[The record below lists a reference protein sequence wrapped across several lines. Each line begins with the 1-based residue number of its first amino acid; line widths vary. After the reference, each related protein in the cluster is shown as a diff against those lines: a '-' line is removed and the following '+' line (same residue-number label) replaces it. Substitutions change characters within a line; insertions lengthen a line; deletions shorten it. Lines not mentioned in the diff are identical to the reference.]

1 MSEVNTQVV
10 DVLAIG
16 AHPDDIELSCAG
28 TLLKLKQLGY
38 KIGIVDM
45 TRGERG
51 SRGNAE
57 IRAVEA
63 QEALAILGF
72 EFREVLNLGDL
83 QIQDTHERR
92 VKVVECIR
100 RHKPKLVLTHWNQDK
115 HPDHEGTSE
124 LVKHSMFVAGAAN
137 FPADYAPHNPKRLL
151 YWPSSW
157 MMDCNVYVDVTDFWE
172 HKIRA
177 ARAHK
182 SQFFDPNSSDP
193 MTILSQPVFFD
204 RLEMRARY
212 FGDQIGVKY
221 AEVFYM
227 REPIPVHDP
236 MKLCQ

>member
-1 MSEVNTQVV
+1 MSENTQHV

-28 TLLKLKQLGY
+28 TLLRMKSLGY

-51 SRGNAE
+51 SRGNAD
-57 IRAVEA
+57 IRAKEA
-63 QEALAILGF
+63 QEALQILGF
-72 EFREVLNLGDL
+72 EFREVLDVGDL

-100 RHKPKLVLTHWNQDK
+100 RHKPKLVFTHWGRDK

-137 FPADYAPHNPKRLL
+137 FPARFEPHNPARLL

-157 MMDCNVYVDVTDFWE
+157 VMEPNVFVDVTDFYE

-177 ARAHK
+177 AKAHK
-182 SQFFDPNSSDP
+182 SQFFDPQSKDP
-193 MTILSQPVFFD
+193 MTILSQPAFFE
-204 RLEMRARY
+204 RLEIRARY

-227 REPIPVHDP
+227 REPVKVDNP
-236 MKLCQ
+236 MLLCP

>member
-1 MSEVNTQVV
+1 MSEPNTQEV

-16 AHPDDIELSCAG
+16 AHPDDVELSCAG
-28 TLLKLKQLGY
+28 TLLRMQAQGA

-63 QEALAILGF
+63 QNALKILGF
-72 EFREVLNLGDL
+72 EFREILDVGDL
-83 QIQDTHERR
+83 QIQDTHDRR

-100 RHKPKLVLTHWNQDK
+100 RHKPKLVLTHWWRDK

-137 FPADYAPHNPKRLL
+137 FPAKYEPHNPKRLL
-151 YWPSSW
+151 YWPSTW
-157 MMDCNVYVDVTDFWE
+157 MMEPNVFVDVTDFWE
-172 HKIRA
+172 KKLEA

-193 MTILSQPVFFD
+193 MTVLSQPAFFE

-212 FGDQIGVKY
+212 FGDQIGVKL

-227 REPIPVHDP
+227 REPIKVNDP
-236 MKLCQ
+236 LMLCQ

>member
-1 MSEVNTQVV
+1 MSEPNTQVV

-16 AHPDDIELSCAG
+16 AHPDDVELSCAG
-28 TLLKLKQLGY
+28 TLLRMQAQGA

-63 QEALAILGF
+63 QNALKILGF
-72 EFREVLNLGDL
+72 EFREILDVGDL
-83 QIQDTHERR
+83 QIQDTHDRR

-100 RHKPKLVLTHWNQDK
+100 RHKPKLMLTHWWRDK

-137 FPADYAPHNPKRLL
+137 FPAKYEPHNPKRLL
-151 YWPSSW
+151 YWPSTW
-157 MMDCNVYVDVTDFWE
+157 MMEPNVFVDVTDYWE
-172 HKIRA
+172 KKLEA

-193 MTILSQPVFFD
+193 MTVLSQPAFFE
-204 RLEMRARY
+204 RLEML
-212 FGDQIGVKY
+212 I
-221 AEVFYM
+221 
-227 REPIPVHDP
+227 RENG
-236 MKLCQ
+236 CRR

>member
-1 MSEVNTQVV
+1 MSEVNTQQV

-28 TLLKLKQLGY
+28 TLLRMQAQGC

-63 QEALAILGF
+63 QDALKILGF
-72 EFREVLNLGDL
+72 EFREVLDVGDL
-83 QIQDTHERR
+83 QIQDTHENRI
-92 VKVVECIR
+92 KVVECIR
-100 RHKPKLVLTHWNQDK
+100 RHKPKLVFTHWGYDK

-124 LVKHSMFVAGAAN
+124 LVKHAMFVAGAAN
-137 FPADYAPHNPKRLL
+137 FPANYEPHNPKRLL

-157 MMDCNVYVDVTDFWE
+157 MMEPNVFVDVTDFYD

-193 MTILSQPVFFD
+193 MTILSQPAFFE
-204 RLEMRARY
+204 RLEVRARY
-212 FGDQIGVKY
+212 FGDMVGVKY

-227 REPIPVHDP
+227 REPIKVNDP
-236 MKLCQ
+236 MMLCQ

>member
-1 MSEVNTQVV
+1 MSEPNTQIV

-16 AHPDDIELSCAG
+16 AHPDDVELSCAG
-28 TLLKLKQLGY
+28 TLLRMQAQGA
-38 KIGIVDM
+38 KIGMVDM

-51 SRGNAE
+51 SRGNAD

-63 QEALAILGF
+63 QNALKILGF
-72 EFREVLNLGDL
+72 EFREILDVGDL
-83 QIQDTHERR
+83 QIQDTHDRR

-100 RHKPKLVLTHWNQDK
+100 RHKPKLVLTHWWRDK

-137 FPADYAPHNPKRLL
+137 FPAKYEPHNPKRLL
-151 YWPSSW
+151 YWPSAW
-157 MMDCNVYVDVTDFWE
+157 MMEPNVFVDVTDYWDKKLE
-172 HKIRA
+172 A

-193 MTILSQPVFFD
+193 MTVLSQPVFFE

-212 FGDQIGVKY
+212 FGDQVGVKY

-227 REPIPVHDP
+227 REPVLVKDP
-236 MKLCQ
+236 MTLWA

>member
-1 MSEVNTQVV
+1 MSEPNTQKV

-16 AHPDDIELSCAG
+16 AHPDDVELSCAG
-28 TLLKLKQLGY
+28 TLLRMQAQGA

-63 QEALAILGF
+63 QDALKILGF
-72 EFREVLNLGDL
+72 EFREVLDLGDL

-100 RHKPKLVLTHWNQDK
+100 RHKPTLVLSHWGYDK

-137 FPADYAPHNPKRLL
+137 FPAKYEPHNPKRLL

-157 MMDCNVYVDVTDFWE
+157 MMECNVYVDVTDYWE
-172 HKIRA
+172 HKLRA

-182 SQFFDPNSSDP
+182 SQFFDPESADP
-193 MTILSQPVFFD
+193 MTILSQPAFFE
-204 RLEMRARY
+204 RHERRARY

-227 REPIPVHDP
+227 REPVKIDNPLT
-236 MKLCQ
+236 LCP

>member
-1 MSEVNTQVV
+1 MSENTQHV

-28 TLLKLKQLGY
+28 TLLRMKSLGY

-51 SRGNAE
+51 SRGNAD
-57 IRAVEA
+57 IRAKEA
-63 QEALAILGF
+63 QEALQILGF
-72 EFREVLNLGDL
+72 EFREVLDVGDL

-100 RHKPKLVLTHWNQDK
+100 RHKPKLVFTHWGRDK

-137 FPADYAPHNPKRLL
+137 FPARFEPHNPARLL

-157 MMDCNVYVDVTDFWE
+157 MMEPNVYVDITDFYE

-177 ARAHK
+177 AKAHK
-182 SQFFDPNSSDP
+182 SQFFDPQSNDP
-193 MTILSQPVFFD
+193 MTVLSQPVFFE
-204 RLEMRARY
+204 RLEIRARY

-221 AEVFYM
+221 AEVFHM
-227 REPIPVHDP
+227 REPVKVDNP
-236 MKLCQ
+236 MLLCP

>member
-1 MSEVNTQVV
+1 MSEPNTQVV

-16 AHPDDIELSCAG
+16 AHPDDVELSCAG
-28 TLLKLKQLGY
+28 TLLRMQAQGA

-63 QEALAILGF
+63 QNALKILGF
-72 EFREVLNLGDL
+72 EFREILDVGDL
-83 QIQDTHERR
+83 QIQDTHDRR

-100 RHKPKLVLTHWNQDK
+100 RHKPKLVLTHWGRDK

-137 FPADYAPHNPKRLL
+137 FPAKYEPHNPKRLL
-151 YWPSSW
+151 YWPSTW
-157 MMDCNVYVDVTDFWE
+157 MMEPNVFVDVTDFWE
-172 HKIRA
+172 KKLEA

-193 MTILSQPVFFD
+193 MTVLSQPAFFE

-212 FGDQIGVKY
+212 FGDQIGVKL

-227 REPIPVHDP
+227 REPIKVNDP
-236 MKLCQ
+236 LMLCQ